1 MRPVGSGVASAGPG
15 RARASHRQN
24 CRRGD
29 SQSGGADDP
38 WQPKTRMFFPKA
50 IDCADYDPSRFQPAV
65 QVWNL
70 RQVKINKHLA
80 VEFHLISV
88 CCQVMVWRLTSMP
101 SVFQQSKW
109 TTSQDMLPFPQTG

>member
-1 MRPVGSGVASAGPG
+1 MTLG
-15 RARASHRQN
+15 N
-24 CRRGD
+24 
-29 SQSGGADDP
+29 
-38 WQPKTRMFFPKA
+38 PKAEMFFPKA

-65 QVWNL
+65 QIWNL
-70 RQVKINKHLA
+70 RQVKINTSIFA

-109 TTSQDMLPFPQTG
+109 TTSQDVHLFPRPVS